1 MVNTQFKT
9 LSINLN
15 VPHENGMTHFD
26 LATNSGKLVLL
37 LDTRYC
43 NVLLNTGIFGLKL
56 GLYYSVHTA

>member
-26 LATNSGKLVLL
+26 LATNSGKLVRL
-37 LDTRYC
+37 LDTVIY
-43 NVLLNTGIFGLKL
+43 
-56 GLYYSVHTA
+56 